1 MNNSLFLHIRFWEY
15 EFLAPQWLWLLL
27 LVPVLL
33 FFRYFRLE
41 RSEGVFKFSKPISQL
56 KSIEFTPI
64 RGLIW
69 AIYSCIGFGLILL
82 IFAMSRPVLPFSN
95 DTDSQY
101 DDGIDI
107 MISMDV
113 SMSMLATDFLP
124 NRLEAAKEVAKE
136 FIDGRTTD
144 RIGFVVFEGEAYTAC
159 PPTRNYDYLKQT
171 IDAIQSGQ
179 INPGT
184 AIGTGLGTAVARLRT
199 DSLTSKVIILLTD
212 GDSNRGEITPMAAA
226 ELAKNKG
233 ITLYTIGVGKKGI
246 VKMPINTPFGQI
258 YRETQVNIDEEL
270 LEKMAVS
277 TGGEYFRA
285 LDKSSLRSIYKIIDE
300 METRKMV
307 NNTIKREPPYRPH
320 YFLFYGLIF
329 IFFGFVTEQLLLKK
343 NA

>member
-1 MNNSLFLHIRFWEY
+1 MKNNLFLNISFWEY
-15 EFLAPQWLWLLL
+15 DFYAPHWLWLLL

-33 FFRYFRLE
+33 FFRYYNLE
-41 RSEGVFKFSKPISQL
+41 KSKGVFKFSQPLTQL
-56 KSIEFTPI
+56 KNIEFTPI
-64 RGLIW
+64 KWLILG
-69 AIYSCIGFGLILL
+69 IYSFIGIGLSLL
-82 IFAMSRPVLPFSN
+82 IAAMALPVSPFSN
-95 DTDSQY
+95 DNDEQY

-113 SMSMLATDFLP
+113 SLSMLATDFLP

-136 FIDGRTTD
+136 FIDGRTSD

-159 PPTRNYDYLKQT
+159 PPTRDYDYLKQT
-171 IDAIQSGQ
+171 IDEIQSGRMD
-179 INPGT
+179 PGT
-184 AIGTGLGTAVARLRT
+184 AIGTGLGTAVARLRS

-212 GDSNRGEITPMAAA
+212 GDSNRGELSPMSAA
-226 ELAKNKG
+226 ELAKKKG
-233 ITLYTIGVGKKGI
+233 ITVYTIGVGKKGI

-258 YRETQVNIDEEL
+258 YRETQVNIDEGL
-270 LEKMAVS
+270 LEKMAIS

-285 LDKSSLRSIYKIIDE
+285 TDKNSLRSIYDTIDE

-320 YFLFYGLIF
+320 LFLIYGLIF
-329 IFFGFVTEQLLLKK
+329 IFIGFVAEQLLLKK